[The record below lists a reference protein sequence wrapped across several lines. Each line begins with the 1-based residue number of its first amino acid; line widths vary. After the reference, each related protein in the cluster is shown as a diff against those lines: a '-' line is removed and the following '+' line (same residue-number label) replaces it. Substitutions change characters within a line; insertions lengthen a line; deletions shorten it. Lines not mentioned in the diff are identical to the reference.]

1 MCEKL
6 NVSKAMAKG
15 FLLRMQWNLEQI
27 LDKYLDDSSKF
38 IKDLFNLDL
47 DEAKQR
53 LADLRTSGQKFCCSV
68 CYEETEDVVSME
80 CGHGICRICYKEYL
94 VA

>member
-1 MCEKL
+1 
-6 NVSKAMAKG
+6 
-15 FLLRMQWNLEQI
+15 MQWNLEQI

-53 LADLRTSGQKFCCSV
+53 LAEL
-68 CYEETEDVVSME
+68 
-80 CGHGICRICYKEYL
+80 
-94 VA
+94 

>member
-1 MCEKL
+1 
-6 NVSKAMAKG
+6 VSKAMAKG

-38 IKDLFNLDL
+38 IKDIFNLDL

-53 LADLRTSGQKFCCSV
+53 LAELRTSGQKFCCSV

-80 CGHGICRICYKEYL
+80 CGHGICIICYKEYL
-94 VA
+94 ET